1 MVAVNFLATI
11 YLALGTNLGHR
22 LENLRRALPALA
34 PEVAVQTISSI
45 YETEP
50 AYVLDQPRFYNLA
63 LRAETALPPLAVL
76 QLLKRLEQHL
86 GRVEAER
93 FGPRLIDLDLLFYED
108 LVLETPELTLP
119 HPRLH
124 ERAFVLVPLAE
135 IAPEL
140 MHPLLGQTVG
150 ELCAALGDTSALIW
164 PAKETLHEGGNTKK
178 H

>member
-1 MVAVNFLATI
+1 MVTVNYLATT
-11 YLALGTNLGHR
+11 YLALGTNLGRR
-22 LENLRRALPALA
+22 LENLRRALQALA
-34 PEVAVQTISSI
+34 PEVAVQAISSI

-63 LRAETALPPLAVL
+63 LRAETTLPPMAVL
-76 QLLKRLEQHL
+76 QLLKGLEQKL
-86 GRVEAER
+86 GRVATER

-108 LVLETPELTLP
+108 LVLETPELTIP

-140 MHPLLGQTVG
+140 KHPLLGQTVG
-150 ELCAALGDTSALIW
+150 ELCAALGDNSQSIW
-164 PAKETLHEGGNTKK
+164 LAQEQFQS
-178 H
+178 

>member
-1 MVAVNFLATI
+1 VVTVNYLATT
-11 YLALGTNLGHR
+11 YLALGTNLGRR
-22 LENLRRALPALA
+22 LENLRRALQALA
-34 PEVAVQTISSI
+34 PEVAVQAISSI

-63 LRAETALPPLAVL
+63 LRAETTLPPMAVL
-76 QLLKRLEQHL
+76 QLLKGLEQKL
-86 GRVEAER
+86 GRVATER

-108 LVLETPELTLP
+108 LVLETPELTIP

-140 MHPLLGQTVG
+140 KHPLLGQTVG
-150 ELCAALGDTSALIW
+150 ELCAALGDNSQSIW
-164 PAKETLHEGGNTKK
+164 LAQEQFQS
-178 H
+178 